1 MTVEAEGDG
10 LYLFRCF
17 CGVLE
22 GGLPS
27 RALALERQDC
37 HWLEKHPYAKDGAPW
52 GVV

>member
-1 MTVEAEGDG
+1 MTVEPQGDG

-22 GGLPS
+22 GGMT
-27 RALALERQDC
+27 REKALERQDA
-37 HWLEKHPYAKDGAPW
+37 HWLDKHPYAKDGAPW